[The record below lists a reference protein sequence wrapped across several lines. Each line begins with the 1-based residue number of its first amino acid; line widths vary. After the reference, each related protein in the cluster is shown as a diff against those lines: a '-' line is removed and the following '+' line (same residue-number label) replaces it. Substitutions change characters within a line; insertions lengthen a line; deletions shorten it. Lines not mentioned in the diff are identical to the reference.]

1 MNNVYALLIFAA
13 MAAASWYVSVALL
26 RSTFGEPSPF
36 ANPDFNA
43 VSASVI
49 GVVAITSLL
58 HFPWGYFAGLIVW
71 ACAAFGSMRLPA
83 ARASVLFAYL
93 AVGSLLTRAAALGVM
108 EMFLR

>member
-13 MAAASWYVSVALL
+13 MTAACWYVSVALL

-36 ANPDFNA
+36 AHPDFKA

-49 GVVAITSLL
+49 GVVAIAGLL

-71 ACAAFGSMRLPA
+71 AFATFGAMRLPTSRA
-83 ARASVLFAYL
+83 AVLFAYL
-93 AVGSLLTRAAALGVM
+93 AAGSLLNRAAALGVM